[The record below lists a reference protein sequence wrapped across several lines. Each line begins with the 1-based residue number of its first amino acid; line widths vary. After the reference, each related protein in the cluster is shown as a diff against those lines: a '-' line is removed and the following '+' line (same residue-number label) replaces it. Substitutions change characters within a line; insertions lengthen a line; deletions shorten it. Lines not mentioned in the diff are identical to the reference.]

1 MKEVPKKVWKRRIV
15 TALLVIAGSI
25 LVLFPAWLPDHPT
38 LPTEESA
45 VEGLQVFLLLAAAA
59 FWFGAAKA
67 AGKIGPFYKLMGLGG
82 VAAAIAETE
91 GMAQAYL
98 PFPLHFIFFPAAVWG
113 ILLFFKNQKYFP
125 RFYAEFTSH
134 PAAGFFASA
143 FIMIYV
149 LARLLGRPF
158 LWQETLGIN
167 YHRDVP
173 ETVGSYLELLACYF
187 LMVGTIGLCIKE
199 KQGDLTDENQSS

>member
-1 MKEVPKKVWKRRIV
+1 MKEVPKKVWKRRVVI
-15 TALLVIAGSI
+15 ALLVITGSI

-38 LPTEESA
+38 LPTEEGA

-67 AGKIGPFYKLMGLGG
+67 AGKIGPFYKLMGLCG

-98 PFPLHFIFFPAAVWG
+98 PFPVHFIFFPAAIWG
-113 ILLFFKNQKYFP
+113 LLLFLKNQKYFP
-125 RFYAEFTSH
+125 RFYAEFTAH

-149 LARLLGRPF
+149 LARLLARPF
-158 LWQETLGIN
+158 LWKETLGSN
-167 YHRDVP
+167 YHPDVP
-173 ETVGSYLELLACYF
+173 ETVGSYLELLACYL
-187 LMVGTIGLCIKE
+187 LMVGTIGLCIRE
-199 KQGDLTDENQSS
+199 KDGDPTEED